1 MDFKFLDNPGVLT
14 CRQTE
19 LSLGSPGGAGLR
31 QEGSGWDK
39 GPNVDTVGR
48 ADGASS
54 RGLGADNRVRH
65 PVLVGDGV
73 EGMKVSG
80 KVGLEP
86 WRTGRGCEEG
96 S

>member
-1 MDFKFLDNPGVLT
+1 M
-14 CRQTE
+14 
-19 LSLGSPGGAGLR
+19 
-31 QEGSGWDK
+31 
-39 GPNVDTVGR
+39 DTVGR

-86 WRTGRGCEEG
+86 
-96 S
+96 